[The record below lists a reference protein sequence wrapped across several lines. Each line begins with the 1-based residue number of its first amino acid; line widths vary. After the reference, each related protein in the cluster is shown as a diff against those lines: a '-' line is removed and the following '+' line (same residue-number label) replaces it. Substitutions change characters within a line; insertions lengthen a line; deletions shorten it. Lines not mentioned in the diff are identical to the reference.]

1 MNNATDASA
10 LAHSRRPAPP
20 RTIWPHLTA
29 WSVAVG
35 TVVLM
40 GVGALVTT
48 FEAGMAV
55 PDWPNS
61 FGYWMFGLPMEQWI
75 PMMGGSFEVFLE
87 HSHRII
93 GSIIG
98 MLTIGFVVACWFGDG
113 RWRTITLSLVA
124 LLLVC
129 VQGFIGGYR
138 VLFDEQTL
146 AMIHG
151 TVAPAF
157 FAYIVVLLNVTSR
170 RVDASESQPT
180 SAPGW
185 AVWLVWIVSLL
196 MVVATYV
203 QIGFGAYLR
212 HFQQGHMVHLLLPIL
227 LTALSLITL
236 VLAWTVLRDRRP
248 LRRAATWVFV
258 LLLAQASIGVAAWTA
273 IFGLFGVMPQRLGS
287 FEAVTTLLHVIFGAF
302 LLAAT
307 VTQAVRAQWLPAVS
321 PIRLS
326 RPQGVEAGA

>member
-1 MNNATDASA
+1 M
-10 LAHSRRPAPP
+10 
-20 RTIWPHLTA
+20 IWT
-29 WSVAVG
+29 VAVG

-48 FEAGMAV
+48 FEAGMSV

-61 FGYWMFGLPMEQWI
+61 FGHWMFGLPLDRWI
-75 PMMGGSFEVFLE
+75 PAMGGAFDVFLE
-87 HSHRII
+87 HSHRVI

-98 MLTIGFVVACWFGDG
+98 MLTIGFVLACWFGDG
-113 RWRTITLSLVA
+113 RWSMIVLSLVA
-124 LLLVC
+124 LVLVS
-129 VQGFIGGYR
+129 VQGYIGGQR
-138 VLFDEQTL
+138 VVLDERTL

-151 TVAPAF
+151 TLAPAF
-157 FAYIVVLLNVTSR
+157 FAFVVVLINLTSR
-170 RVDASESQPT
+170 RIDPSEGEPT
-180 SAPGW
+180 SASGW
-185 AVWLVWIVSLL
+185 AVSLVSIVSIL
-196 MVVATYV
+196 MVLATYV

-227 LTALSLITL
+227 LLMLSLVTL
-236 VLAWTVLRDRRP
+236 TLAWTVLRDRRP
-248 LRRAATWVFV
+248 LRRAATWVFL

-273 IFGLFGVMPQRLGS
+273 IFGLWGVMPQRLGS
-287 FEAVTTLLHVIFGAF
+287 LEAVTTLLHVIFGAF